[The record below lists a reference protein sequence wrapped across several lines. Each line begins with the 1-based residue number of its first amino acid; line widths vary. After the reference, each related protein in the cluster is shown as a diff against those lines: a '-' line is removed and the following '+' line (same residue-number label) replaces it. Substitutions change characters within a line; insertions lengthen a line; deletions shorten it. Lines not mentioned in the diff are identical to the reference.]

1 MAELTSLLF
10 APPRP
15 PIALTA
21 GQEVV
26 IGRHP
31 DCTILVA
38 SAQASRRHA
47 VVRCRGDAI
56 AVEDLGSTN
65 GTFVNGRQ
73 IEGLHELEPGDRIEV
88 GDVQVTYCVVESA
101 AAIPASADPDQTVV
115 SFRDESRPA
124 TETLEGDLARIPIF
138 AVLQMLEMEGQ
149 SGRLDVESGEASG
162 GIWID
167 SGRLV
172 HATTDQE
179 SGMEAALALARVE
192 TGRFSFAQGEA
203 SSDPSF
209 LASVTEVL
217 LESSRLL
224 DEESA

>member
-1 MAELTSLLF
+1 MLF
-10 APPRP
+10 APPLP
-15 PIALTA
+15 PIKLMA

-31 DCTILVA
+31 DCAIRVA

-47 VVRCRGDAI
+47 VVHCLGDTI

-73 IEGLHELEPGDRIEV
+73 IKGLYALEAGDRIQV

-101 AAIPASADPDQTVV
+101 AASAESAAGEQTLV
-115 SFRDESRPA
+115 SFLEESRPA
-124 TETLEGDLARIPIF
+124 AEALEGDLARIPIF
-138 AVLQMLEMEGQ
+138 AVLQMLEIERQ
-149 SGRLDVESGEASG
+149 SGRLDVESGEAG
-162 GIWID
+162 GEIWID

-172 HATTDQE
+172 HATTDKE

-192 TGRFSFAQGEA
+192 TGRFAFAEGEA
-203 SSDPSF
+203 CSDPSF
-209 LASVTEVL
+209 FASVTEVIL
-217 LESSRLL
+217 DSMRLV